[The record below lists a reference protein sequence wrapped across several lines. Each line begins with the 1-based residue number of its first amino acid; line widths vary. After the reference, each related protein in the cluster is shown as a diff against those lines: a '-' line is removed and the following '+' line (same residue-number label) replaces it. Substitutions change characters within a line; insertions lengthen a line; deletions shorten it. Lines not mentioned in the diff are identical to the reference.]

1 MRASGVGT
9 AIYFHNTIYASRLRL
24 LFIQH
29 QDMIS
34 NDFRHIPLTAL
45 LVIVRLCLPPKP
57 DSKI

>member
-9 AIYFHNTIYASRLRL
+9 AIYFHNTIYASRLRV

-29 QDMIS
+29 QDMIA

-45 LVIVRLCLPPKP
+45 LVIIRSCFVFSL
-57 DSKI
+57 